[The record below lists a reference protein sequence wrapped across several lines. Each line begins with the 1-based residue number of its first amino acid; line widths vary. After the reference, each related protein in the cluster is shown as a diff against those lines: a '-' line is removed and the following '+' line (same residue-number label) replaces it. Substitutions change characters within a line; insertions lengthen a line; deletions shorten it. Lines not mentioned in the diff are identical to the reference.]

1 MKLSNKSRYAMQAMF
16 DLAYHTEGRAAQ
28 IKDICERQGI
38 PARFLEQV
46 FHDLKRAGLVSSK
59 RGPRGGYELARMPDE
74 IRLGDIIRATEGPIT
89 LGSIEAKAALS
100 RGNAAGHD
108 VLRETLATL
117 SREVEA
123 CFDHVSLGEL
133 CQSAE
138 REGVSR
144 APSRYVYAI

>member
-28 IKDICERQGI
+28 IKDICERQSI

-46 FHDLKRAGLVSSK
+46 FHDLKRAGLVRSK
-59 RGPRGGYELARMPDE
+59 RGPRGGYELARPPE
-74 IRLGDIIRATEGPIT
+74 EVRLGDIIRATEGPIS
-89 LGSIEAKAALS
+89 LGSIEGKLRS
-100 RGNAAGHD
+100 AGHD
-108 VLRETLATL
+108 VLRQTLASL

-123 CFDHVSLGEL
+123 CFDHISLAEL

-138 REGVSR
+138 NEGVSR

>member
-16 DLAYHTEGRAAQ
+16 DLAYHTEEGRSAQ
-28 IKDICERQGI
+28 IKEICERQGI

-59 RGPRGGYELARMPDE
+59 RGPRGGYELARPSEE

-89 LGSIEAKAALS
+89 LGSIETKA
-100 RGNAAGHD
+100 RGAGHD
-108 VLRETLATL
+108 VLRETLASL

-123 CFDHVSLGEL
+123 CFDDVSLAQL
-133 CQSAE
+133 CTSAE
-138 REGVSR
+138 QEGLSR

>member
-46 FHDLKRAGLVSSK
+46 FHDLKRAGLVRSK
-59 RGPRGGYELARMPDE
+59 RGPRGGYELVRAAE
-74 IRLGDIIRATEGPIT
+74 EVRLGDIIRATEGTIT
-89 LGSIEAKAALS
+89 LGSIESKS
-100 RGNAAGHD
+100 RSAGHD

-117 SREVEA
+117 SRKVEA
-123 CFDHVSLGEL
+123 CFDDVSLAEL
-133 CQSAE
+133 CVSAE

-144 APSRYVYAI
+144 TPSRYVYAI

>member
-16 DLAYHTEGRAAQ
+16 DLAYHAEGRAVQ

-46 FHDLKRAGLVSSK
+46 FHDLKRAGLVRSK
-59 RGPRGGYELARMPDE
+59 RGPRGGYELARAVE
-74 IRLGDIIRATEGPIT
+74 EVKLGDIIRATEGPIT
-89 LGSIEAKAALS
+89 LGSLETKAK
-100 RGNAAGHD
+100 GAGHD
-108 VLRETLATL
+108 VLRATLANL

-123 CFDHVSLGEL
+123 CFDEVSLSEL
-133 CQSAE
+133 CASAE
-138 REGVSR
+138 QEGVSR

>member
-16 DLAYHTEGRAAQ
+16 DLAYHTDGRAAQ

-46 FHDLKRAGLVSSK
+46 FHDLKRAGLVRSK
-59 RGPRGGYELARMPDE
+59 RGPRGGYELARAPE
-74 IRLGDIIRATEGPIT
+74 EVRLGDIVRATEGAID
-89 LGSIEAKAALS
+89 LGSIEGKP
-100 RGNAAGHD
+100 RGAGHD
-108 VLRETLATL
+108 VLRETLASL

-123 CFDHVSLGEL
+123 CFDDVSLAEL
-133 CQSAE
+133 CTSAE
-138 REGVSR
+138 QEGLSR

>member
-28 IKDICERQGI
+28 IKDICERQSI

-46 FHDLKRAGLVSSK
+46 FHDLKRAGLVRSK
-59 RGPRGGYELARMPDE
+59 RGPRGGYELTRAPE
-74 IRLGDIIRATEGPIT
+74 EVRLGDIIRATEGAIS
-89 LGSIEAKAALS
+89 LGSIEGKPALS
-100 RGNAAGHD
+100 RGKPAGHD
-108 VLRETLATL
+108 VLRETLAAL
-117 SREVEA
+117 SRQVEA
-123 CFDHVSLGEL
+123 CFDHISLAEL

-138 REGVSR
+138 DEGVMR